1 MLERIWGTHTF
12 QTTHYQIRS
21 AKLNGLK
28 REWKVALLSDL
39 HNYKFGKDNET
50 LLEAIKREQPDT
62 ILIAGD
68 MLVGKVGESTDVA
81 EQFVRRLPD
90 ICETY
95 YANGNHEYRM
105 KIYEEKYGDAYKK
118 YYKALT
124 ESGVRFLENEKV
136 CMNWDGKE
144 VEIYGL
150 EIPAKSYQRLNK
162 AVFTKTEME
171 ACLGQ
176 ADRDKYE
183 VVIAH
188 NPAFVPTYL
197 EWGADLILSGHLHG
211 GIIRIPGIGGV
222 ITPQFRLFPKYSGE
236 LTEEGEASV
245 VVSRGLGT
253 HTIPVRVMNQAEFIV
268 LHIGGKEE
276 T

>member
-68 MLVGKVGESTDVA
+68 MLVGKVGESTDIA

-118 YYKALT
+118 YYKTLT